1 MSNFQIHELS
11 TGALDRDSN
20 IVHDSEV
27 SGAYQTR
34 KATAGAVADLAL
46 EVVASEYDDTA
57 SYAIGSYCI
66 YSGVLYRC
74 TTATTGTFDVSD
86 WTAVLITGEYKR
98 VRVMHK
104 ADFDLL
110 TPEEQADG
118 MIFVDDVDI
127 TASDISY
134 DNTSSG
140 LSASDLQEAV
150 DEIADRAYLHE
161 DYSNSQSVANNT
173 AVQLTNPTITVPE
186 SGLYLAVGY
195 VSWAGAGSGASA
207 SIRSIR
213 INNATD
219 GNQEYISLEASTTAM
234 RMQTTWISNFTKNAV
249 LSLGVRQASGSSLN
263 VDSCSLDLYRL
274 K

>member
-11 TGALDRDSN
+11 TGALDRDSY

-27 SGAYQTR
+27 SGNFQTR
-34 KATAGAVADLAL
+34 KDTAGAVADLAL

-57 SYAIGSYCI
+57 SYTIGSYCI

-74 TTATTGTFDVSD
+74 TTATTGAFDVSD

-127 TASDISY
+127 TADDISY
-134 DNTSSG
+134 SSG
-140 LSASDLQEAV
+140 VSVADKLDTIPTLVSDTVSVSSGVTANKVQLLKYGNVVFLTMAIKVSSPSSWQVIGTIPSAYFPRWSIFGVMINTTSASNLQTAHINVEP
-150 DEIADRAYLHE
+150 DGRIRL
-161 DYSNSQSVANNT
+161 ANT
-173 AVQLTNPTITVPE
+173 LPDSRDTYTFE
-186 SGLYLAVGY
+186 L
-195 VSWAGAGSGASA
+195 
-207 SIRSIR
+207 
-213 INNATD
+213 
-219 GNQEYISLEASTTAM
+219 M
-234 RMQTTWISNFTKNAV
+234 WIIE
-249 LSLGVRQASGSSLN
+249 
-263 VDSCSLDLYRL
+263 
-274 K
+274 

>member
-20 IVHDSEV
+20 LVHDTEV
-27 SGAYQTR
+27 STDVWNTR

-74 TTATTGTFDVSD
+74 TTATTGAFDVSD

-110 TPEEQADG
+110 TPDEKADG

-134 DNTSSG
+134 DNTVSG
-140 LSASDLQEAV
+140 LTADDLQEAV
-150 DEIADRAYLHE
+150 DEVNGKVDDMTTYSTTEKVVGKWVDNKPIYRKYISGSITDGDTLVSGVDTFINAFGVMYIA
-161 DYSNSQSVANNT
+161 SVGRLIPYYEYF
-173 AVQLTNPTITVPE
+173 Q
-186 SGLYLAVGY
+186 
-195 VSWAGAGSGASA
+195 GASYGATIRKVGTNITA
-207 SIRSIR
+207 SI
-213 INNATD
+213 
-219 GNQEYISLEASTTAM
+219 L
-234 RMQTTWISNFTKNAV
+234 SN
-249 LSLGVRQASGSSLN
+249 GSSSSAGQSNLFI
-263 VDSCSLDLYRL
+263 DYT
-274 K
+274 KA